1 MVRTASRALRN
12 LRAKMPRGSGG
23 VDRPER
29 NPVLPKVP
37 GTRDILNDPA
47 DPDILTPEGRKSP
60 EEDA

>member
-1 MVRTASRALRN
+1 MARVASRALRA
-12 LRAKMPRGSGG
+12 LRAKMRGSSG
-23 VDRPER
+23 VDKPER
-29 NPVLPKVP
+29 YPVMPKVP

>member
-1 MVRTASRALRN
+1 MARLASRALRA
-12 LRAKMPRGSGG
+12 LRAKMKQGLG
-23 VDRPER
+23 VDEPER
-29 NPVLPKVP
+29 NPVFPQVP